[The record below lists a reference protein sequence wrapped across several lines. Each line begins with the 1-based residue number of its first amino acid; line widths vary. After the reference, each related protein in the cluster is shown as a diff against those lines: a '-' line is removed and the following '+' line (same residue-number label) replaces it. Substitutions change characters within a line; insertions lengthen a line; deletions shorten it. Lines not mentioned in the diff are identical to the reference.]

1 MLFQRLTWR
10 ILRRE
15 GGGRIEPRVIFVEC
29 ADGRHLEVRGLDHG
43 RPVSALFN
51 SYKFSMSLFYF
62 RPLKSYQ
69 QMLMFAVLFKAN
81 ENPEVLGSPYETLG
95 V

>member
-1 MLFQRLTWR
+1 MHLENSLK
-10 ILRRE
+10 
-15 GGGRIEPRVIFVEC
+15 GRGRKKPRVAIVEC
-29 ADGRHLEVRGLDHG
+29 ADGRHLEVRGFNHG

-51 SYKFSMSLFYF
+51 DYQILIKIILF

-69 QMLMFAVLFKAN
+69 QMLMFAVLFRAN

-95 V
+95 A